1 MARALL
7 KCWGALARNA
17 QVFMETPNTVVS
29 QGASP
34 SLWSSI
40 REAIRGSHQD
50 YTAGSL
56 NRAILLLAI
65 PMVLEMVLESLFA
78 VVDVFWVGRLG
89 ADAIATVGLTESLL
103 SLVFAVG
110 LGLSLSTTAMVARRI
125 GEKDASGAAVAGVQA
140 IVLGLAVSLVIGLP
154 CFFLAPRLL
163 KIMGASPQVVTVGSN
178 YARIALG
185 GSGAIL
191 MLFLNNAIF
200 RGAGDAAIAMRL
212 LWVSNIINLVLDPC
226 LIFGWGPFPKLGVTG
241 AALATFTGRSIGV
254 GYQFYRLLRGSERI
268 QILRQ
273 HIRINFAVLLRL
285 VRVSLTGILQFAIAH
300 TSWIGLVRIVSIFGS
315 AALAGYTIAIRIVI
329 FVILPSWGL
338 SNAAAT
344 LVGQNLGAKQPER
357 AAASVWR
364 TGFYNMIFLGV
375 VGLLF
380 VLFAEPIVK
389 LFTHDPQVV
398 PLAASCLRI
407 ISYGNIGYAY
417 GMVMLQA
424 FNGAGDTITPT
435 GDSDAP
441 AGAGRLYL
449 DRSRGS
455 RDCRGQHCSVQTRAL
470 EKTADLTDAAAWS
483 WSRGSSLL
491 WLQFLSDQEN
501 LSWEIRCALR

>member
-1 MARALL
+1 
-7 KCWGALARNA
+7 
-17 QVFMETPNTVVS
+17 METMETENTS
-29 QGASP
+29 AAPQP
-34 SLWSSI
+34 SLWKSI
-40 REAIRGSHQD
+40 REAVRGSHQD
-50 YTAGSL
+50 FTTGSL
-56 NRAILLLAI
+56 DRAILLLAI

-89 ADAIATVGLTESLL
+89 ADAVATVGLTESLL

-125 GEKDASGAAVAGVQA
+125 GEKDPNGAAVAGVQA
-140 IVLGLAVSLVIGLP
+140 IVIGLAVSLAIGLP
-154 CFFLAPRLL
+154 CFFYAPRLL
-163 KIMGASPQVVTVGSN
+163 QLMGASPQVVAVGSS

-226 LIFGWGPFPKLGVTG
+226 LIFGLGPFPKLGVTG

-268 QILRQ
+268 RILRQ
-273 HIRINFAVLLRL
+273 DIRIDLSVLLRL

-329 FVILPSWGL
+329 FVLLPSWGL

-344 LVGQNLGAKQPER
+344 LVGQNLGAKQPQR
-357 AAASVWR
+357 AETSVWR
-364 TGFYNMIFLGV
+364 TGFYNMIFLGTIGVIFV
-375 VGLLF
+375 V
-380 VLFAEPIVK
+380 FAEPIVR

-435 GDSDAP
+435 IVNFFGFWLLEIPLAWFLAIP
-441 AGAGRLYL
+441 MRMQAKGAYFSIVIAEAAIAAVSIVLFK
-449 DRSRGS
+449 RGYWK
-455 RDCRGQHCSVQTRAL
+455 QQ
-470 EKTADLTDAAAWS
+470 K
-483 WSRGSSLL
+483 
-491 WLQFLSDQEN
+491 
-501 LSWEIRCALR
+501 I

>member
-1 MARALL
+1 
-7 KCWGALARNA
+7 
-17 QVFMETPNTVVS
+17 METIETQKTSAGS
-29 QGASP
+29 QP
-34 SLWSSI
+34 TLWTSV

-50 YTAGSL
+50 FTTGSL

-89 ADAIATVGLTESLL
+89 ADAVATVGLTESLL

-125 GEKDASGAAVAGVQA
+125 GEKDPSGAAVAGVQA
-140 IVLGLAVSLVIGLP
+140 IVIGLTISAAIGVP
-154 CFFLAPRLL
+154 CFFYAPRLL
-163 KIMGASPQVVTVGSN
+163 QLMGASSQVVAVGSN

-226 LIFGWGPFPKLGVTG
+226 LIFGIGPFPKLGVTG

-268 QILRQ
+268 RILRQ
-273 HIRINFAVLLRL
+273 HIRINLAVLLRL

-357 AAASVWR
+357 AEKSVWR
-364 TGFYNMIFLGV
+364 TGFYNMIFLGAIGV
-375 VGLLF
+375 VF
-380 VLFAEPIVK
+380 VIFAEPIVG
-389 LFTHDPQVV
+389 LFTHDPEVR

-435 GDSDAP
+435 IVNFFGFWLLEIPFAWFLAIPLHMEAKGAYFSIVVAEAAI
-441 AGAGRLYL
+441 AGVSIVLFR
-449 DRSRGS
+449 RGTWK
-455 RDCRGQHCSVQTRAL
+455 RQ
-470 EKTADLTDAAAWS
+470 K
-483 WSRGSSLL
+483 
-491 WLQFLSDQEN
+491 
-501 LSWEIRCALR
+501 I